1 MICVG
6 DIVNLGFLM
15 RQLTDAGTP
24 RSLRGRVRA
33 FISALIEAG
42 ILFWSPDPARIGATE
57 P

>member
-1 MICVG
+1 MIGVG

-33 FISALIEAG
+33 FIAALILA
-42 ILFWSPDPARIGATE
+42 LSRFWVS
-57 P
+57 